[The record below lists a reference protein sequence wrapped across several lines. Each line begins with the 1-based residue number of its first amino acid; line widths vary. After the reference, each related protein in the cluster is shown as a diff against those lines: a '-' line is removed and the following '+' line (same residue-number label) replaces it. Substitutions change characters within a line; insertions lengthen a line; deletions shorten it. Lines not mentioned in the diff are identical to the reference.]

1 MGIKKL
7 ILIILIT
14 ILLTFL
20 FTLLNDGEISQ
31 FGQIFQPLIFALT
44 FSLCIFLSFLKKFF
58 LIMSLSLLSL
68 MVFVYFFNLL
78 EISNW
83 LGSLGYGMLL
93 MVTFS
98 YLPEFVK
105 KGYIEKF

>member
-1 MGIKKL
+1 MF
-7 ILIILIT
+7 
-14 ILLTFL
+14 LTLL
-20 FTLLNDGEISQ
+20 FTLLNDEEISQ
-31 FGQIFQPLIFALT
+31 FGQISQPFIFALT
-44 FSLCIFLSFLKKFF
+44 FSLCIFLSFLKKLF
-58 LIMSLSLLSL
+58 LIISLGLLSL

-93 MVTFS
+93 MITFS